1 MAKVTGGLLSLDAS
15 GTFGGAI
22 TYAKWKGR
30 QYARIK
36 GNPSNP
42 QTEGQMT
49 GRAFLAAGGK
59 ITKRADLTE
68 AVVTFV
74 KTILPAGQSWASYF
88 VREMLGS
95 GNNNIEAA
103 KTAYNTVGN
112 ATVKG
117 YFDDAAAQA
126 GIEAVNLG
134 SETYEQ
140 VAPGLALWAAYM
152 ASFRLNDPS
161 APVTAASA
169 SEAQVFAYTEALT
182 GILPT

>member
-42 QTEGQMT
+42 KTIGQMT
-49 GRAFLAAGGK
+49 GRAYFAAGGK
-59 ITKRADLTE
+59 ITKRADLTDD
-68 AVVTFV
+68 VVTYV

-88 VREMLGS
+88 VKEMLGS
-95 GNNNIEAA
+95 GNVNIEAA
-103 KTAYNTVGN
+103 QTAYNTGGN

-117 YFDDAAAQA
+117 YFDDAAGQA
-126 GIEAVNLG
+126 GIEAVNIG

-140 VAPGLALWAAYM
+140 LPAGLALWAAYM
-152 ASFRLNDPS
+152 ASFRLNDPA

-169 SEAQVFAYTEALT
+169 SEAQVFAYTDALT
-182 GILPT
+182 GVTPT

>member
-15 GTFGGAI
+15 GTFGNAI

-42 QTEGQMT
+42 KTEGQMT
-49 GRAFLAAGGK
+49 GRAYFSLGGK
-59 ITKRADLTE
+59 ITKRADLAE

-88 VREMLGS
+88 VKEMLGS
-95 GNNNIEAA
+95 GNVNIEAA
-103 KTAYNTVGN
+103 QTAYNLVGN

-117 YFDDAAAQA
+117 YFDDAASQA

-140 VAPGLALWAAYM
+140 LPAGLALWAAYA
-152 ASFRLNDPS
+152 ASYRLNDPS
-161 APVTAASA
+161 APAVITAAS
-169 SEAQVFAYTEALT
+169 EGQVFAYTEALT
-182 GILPT
+182 GILPS